1 MVRSEL
7 KFLRGQNDVLLALAW
22 IAIEKE
28 WILCKVKCVFCFFN
42 NIVLRYCWSFLM
54 YVIVTD
60 LYFMGLLLNVMVLLW
75 LHQVL

>member
-7 KFLRGQNDVLLALAW
+7 RFLRGQNDVLLALAW

-28 WILCKVKCVFCFFN
+28 WILCTTKCVFCFFHS
-42 NIVLRYCWSFLM
+42 IVLRYYWNFLM
-54 YVIVTD
+54 YVIVTE

>member
-7 KFLRGQNDVLLALAW
+7 KFLRGQNGVLLALAW

-28 WILCKVKCVFCFFN
+28 WILCKAKCVLFFH

-54 YVIVTD
+54 YVIVTE
-60 LYFMGLLLNVMVLLW
+60 LYFMGLLLNVMALLW